1 MFDMGFQE
9 IILIGIIALIIIG
22 PERLPAVARNIGK
35 YVGKM
40 QRFVAGV
47 KSDIA
52 SELQTDELRSML
64 TSQEDQIREL
74 KSMVKETQS
83 DLEKT
88 AKQAKE
94 SVSEGM
100 DSAVAQVKDAADAA
114 KATANENSAKMQD
127 IARAAGYNTYGDM
140 EDTTGSDNNTDSKA
154 TSPETNTG
162 PASSAGSEGN
172 KEIGSDVKDQD
183 SSKSA

>member
-9 IILIGIIALIIIG
+9 IVLIGIIALLIIG

-40 QRFVAGV
+40 QRFIAGV

-64 TSQEDQIREL
+64 SSQEDQIREL

-88 AKQAKE
+88 ARDAQK

-100 DSAVAQVKDAADAA
+100 DGAVAQVKDAADAA
-114 KATANENSAKMQD
+114 KETAAENKNKMQE
-127 IARAAGYNTYGDM
+127 IARAAGYNTYGDV
-140 EDTTGSDNNTDSKA
+140 ENQSASDEPDSSNVNNNNDNSSDS
-154 TSPETNTG
+154 
-162 PASSAGSEGN
+162 
-172 KEIGSDVKDQD
+172 KDQD
-183 SSKSA
+183 SSKTA